1 MNTKEITLSTINS
14 LLDFDKDSSSALLYG
29 ITKVG
34 ETLDFKII
42 ASSPDVYEMI
52 DDALMDQTYFN
63 YNYAVLKT
71 TGWAA
76 PLNANGEV
84 EGMPSQHP
92 ERRRVR
98 LFVVADIDNNEVTGS
113 ALTFEDEPNDPVFDL
128 NQATGSLADAVSQ
141 LLR

>member
-1 MNTKEITLSTINS
+1 MNTQEITLATIND
-14 LLDFDKDSSSALLYG
+14 LLDFDKDSSSALMYG

-42 ASSPDVYEMI
+42 GESPDVYDLI
-52 DDALMDQTYFN
+52 DNAVMDKVHTN

-76 PLNANGEV
+76 PLKPNGETD
-84 EGMPSQHP
+84 GMPSQHP

-98 LFVVADIDNNEVTGS
+98 LFVVADMDNNEVTGS
-113 ALTFEDEPNDPVFDL
+113 ALTFEDDPENPIFDL
-128 NQATGSLADAVSQ
+128 NAATGSLADAVGN